1 MTNIWLSLVKSWPF
15 SIERWINSDFNSII
29 HFRFWCGSQI
39 WLPVNY
45 WKANWNQF
53 LVDLDHFGL
62 IWSFHWRLWT
72 TKTNPSSNICCLFS
86 FWSISRLAI
95 DALRM
100 ELKSPTKFENFE
112 RRSVSIFLDF
122 TKKIYFSYQGGASR
136 DFNVGWSQP
145 MRITSKFEDLNF
157 KVWNH
162 KHKQIG

>member
-122 TKKIYFSYQGGASR
+122 TKKYIFHIKEGRQEI
-136 DFNVGWSQP
+136 
-145 MRITSKFEDLNF
+145 ITCRLVLANENQFRVWRFEFQSL
-157 KVWNH
+157 KS
-162 KHKQIG
+162 